1 MIIRSYKAVVKDG
14 KQRDLEQFLAERKAL
29 VEHDFYNTEKIMN
42 ANVFSFHSEL
52 PGNRIRQSG
61 S

>member
-29 VEHDFYNTEKIMN
+29 VERDFYNTEKIMN

-52 PGNRIRQSG
+52 YC
-61 S
+61 